1 MGLAPILR
9 YFERE
14 TGAFNEITMFCML
27 CCGGTRHWFA
37 CSLAVFFS
45 LAQRTIQ
52 IIFAVIE
59 PPCVVLAE
67 LTIYTW

>member
-14 TGAFNEITMFCML
+14 TGAFNKNTMFCML
-27 CCGGTRHWFA
+27 CCGARRWFA

-45 LAQRTIQ
+45 LAQGTIQ
-52 IIFAVIE
+52 INFAVIE
-59 PPCVVLAE
+59 LACVVLAE
-67 LTIYTW
+67 LTIYS